1 MPLTP
6 ADPARSSAYRIGALA
21 LFGAAAVILAA
32 LAFEYWGGYQPCPL
46 CLQQRYAYYA
56 GIPVLFIALVLIGA
70 NYNKLAAVLFAAV
83 ALGFLVN
90 AGLGTYQSGMEWKF
104 WDAPTTCTAE
114 AAGTPGT
121 GSGSM
126 LERLARAKAV
136 RCDEPSF
143 RFLGLSF
150 AGWNV
155 VTSLLLMVGAA
166 TAALRSVRV
175 NRR

>member
-1 MPLTP
+1 MPLTT
-6 ADPARSSAYRIGALA
+6 ADPARSAAYRLGALT
-21 LFGAAAVILAA
+21 LFGAVAVILAA
-32 LAFEYWGGYQPCPL
+32 LAFQYWGGYQPCPL

-70 NYNKLAAVLFAAV
+70 GYRRLAALLFAAV

-90 AGLGTYQSGMEWKF
+90 AGLGIYQSGMEWKF

-114 AAGTPGT
+114 ATSAPGT

-126 LERLARAKAV
+126 LERLSRAKAV
-136 RCDEPSF
+136 RCDEPAF

-155 VTSLLLMVGAA
+155 VTSLLLLLGATGAA
-166 TAALRSVRV
+166 LKSVRA
-175 NRR
+175 NR